1 MKGECLGAKTN
12 HELRNQLV
20 KEGQSP
26 HTAVIGCAD
35 SRAPLE
41 AVFDAMP
48 GDLFVLR
55 NAGNTCAADRGVSTS
70 NMGSDRVL
78 STYGYFW

>member
-1 MKGECLGAKTN
+1 MYRFSFPCRKTGNGRFVKGECLGARTN
-12 HELRNQLV
+12 HELRQQLV
-20 KEGQSP
+20 TEGQSP
-26 HTAVIGCAD
+26 HTAIIGCAD

-55 NAGNTCAADRGVSTS
+55 NAGNTCG
-70 NMGSDRVL
+70 L
-78 STYGYFW
+78 KQIE